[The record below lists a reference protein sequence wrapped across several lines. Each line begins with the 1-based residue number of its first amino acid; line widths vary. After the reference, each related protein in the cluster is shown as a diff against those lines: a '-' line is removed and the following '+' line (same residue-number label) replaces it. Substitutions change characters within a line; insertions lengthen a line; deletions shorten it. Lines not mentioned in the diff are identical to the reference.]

1 MQSRIL
7 TIRIIFAALVV
18 VGFGYGVYEA
28 FSYAYLAKIFPLYIS
43 LAMFVLACIN
53 LVQEIRTSWKQA
65 EHSGVG
71 FVDLEAKWD
80 IAMTDVLRRFC
91 FFLGI
96 LLVLYG
102 SILIIGYSLSIT
114 LFVALFYRLITKT
127 SWWVAIVAG
136 LAGLGFISLI
146 SKLLV
151 IDWPSGIIQNWITLP
166 WPLG

>member
-1 MQSRIL
+1 MPSKL
-7 TIRIIFAALVV
+7 LNIRIIFAGLVV
-18 VGFGYGVYEA
+18 AAFAYGIYEA

-43 LAMFVLACIN
+43 LAMFILACIN
-53 LVQEIRTSWKQA
+53 LVMEIRISWKQL
-65 EHSGVG
+65 EHLGVG

-80 IAMTDVLRRFC
+80 MAMADVLKRFG

-96 LLVLYG
+96 ILVLYG
-102 SILIIGYSLSIT
+102 GISIIGYPLSIT
-114 LFVALFYRLITKT
+114 FFVILFYRLITKT
-127 SWWVAIVAG
+127 SWWVAAVAG

-151 IDWPSGIIQNWITLP
+151 IDWPSGVIQNWIQLP

>member
-1 MQSRIL
+1 VL
-7 TIRIIFAALVV
+7 NKLLNIRIIFAGLVV
-18 VGFGYGVYEA
+18 VAFAYGIYEA

-53 LVQEIRTSWKQA
+53 LVMEIRISWRQL

-71 FVDLEAKWD
+71 FVDLEAQWD
-80 IAMTDVLRRFC
+80 MAMAEVLKRFG

-96 LLVLYG
+96 VLVLYG
-102 SILIIGYSLSIT
+102 CILIIGYPLSIT
-114 LFVALFYRLITKT
+114 LFVILFYRLITNT
-127 SWWVAIVAG
+127 SWWTAVVAG

-151 IDWPSGIIQNWITLP
+151 IDWPSGVIQNWIHLP